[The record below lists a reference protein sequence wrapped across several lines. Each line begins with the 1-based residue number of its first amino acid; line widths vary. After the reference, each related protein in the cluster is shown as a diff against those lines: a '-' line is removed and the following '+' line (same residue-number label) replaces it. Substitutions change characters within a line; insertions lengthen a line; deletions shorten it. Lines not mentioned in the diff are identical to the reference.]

1 MQKHTFYK
9 ITTYILLPVAA
20 LFALFILMLLFI
32 ALANP
37 PMLLPLFVV
46 ACVVIYV
53 FTSFKF
59 LNKGIIR
66 NNECKPGLKD
76 WIKVNGYVSIVFAT
90 LMLIQTIAAV
100 QQPELMSKALDE
112 TMAMQPAN
120 QQISK
125 AMLMKM
131 VTGIMYFFGV
141 ISILLLV
148 HIFSTFRLL
157 KQYRHLFGYSSN
169 DPQ

>member
-9 ITTYILLPVAA
+9 ITSYILLPVAA
-20 LFALFILMLLFI
+20 LFGLFTLMLLFV

-46 ACVVIYV
+46 ACVVIYII
-53 FTSFKF
+53 TSFKF

-66 NNECKPGLKD
+66 NQECKPGLKD
-76 WIKVNGYVSIVFAT
+76 WIKVNAYVSIVFAT

-112 TMAMQPAN
+112 TLAMQPSN
-120 QQISK
+120 QQLSK
-125 AMLMKM
+125 EMLMKM
-131 VTGIMYFFGV
+131 ITGIMYIFSV
-141 ISILLLV
+141 VSVLLLI
-148 HIFSTFRLL
+148 HIFSTLRLL
-157 KQYRHLFGYSSN
+157 KQYRHLFGYSTN

>member
-9 ITTYILLPVAA
+9 ITSYILLPIAA
-20 LFALFILMLLFI
+20 LFGVFTLILLFV

-53 FTSFKF
+53 ITSFKF

-66 NNECKPGLKD
+66 KNECKPGLRD
-76 WIKVNGYVSIVFAT
+76 WIKVNAYVSVIFAT
-90 LMLIQTIAAV
+90 LMLIQTIAVV
-100 QQPELMSKALDE
+100 QNPELMSKALDD
-112 TMAMQPAN
+112 TLAMQPAN
-120 QQISK
+120 QQLSK
-125 AMLMKM
+125 AMMMNM

-141 ISILLLV
+141 ISVLLFI
-148 HIFSTFRLL
+148 HIFITFRLL
-157 KQYRHLFGYSSN
+157 KQYRYLFEASPN
-169 DPQ
+169 DPE

>member
-1 MQKHTFYK
+1 MKNHTFYK
-9 ITTYILLPVAA
+9 ITSYILLPVAA
-20 LFALFILMLLFI
+20 LFGLFTLMLLLVAF
-32 ALANP
+32 ANP

-53 FTSFKF
+53 ITSFKF
-59 LNKGIIR
+59 LNRGIIK

-76 WIKVNGYVSIVFAT
+76 WIKVNGYVAIVFAT
-90 LMLIQTIAAV
+90 LMLIQTIAAI
-100 QQPELMSKALDE
+100 QQPDLMSKALDE
-112 TMAMQPAN
+112 TMAMQPN

-125 AMLMKM
+125 GMLMKM

-141 ISILLLV
+141 ISVLLLI

-157 KQYRHLFGYSSN
+157 KQYNHLFGYSTN

>member
-1 MQKHTFYK
+1 MKKHTFYK
-9 ITTYILLPVAA
+9 IISYILLPVAA
-20 LFALFILMLLFI
+20 LFGLFTLMLLFVAI
-32 ALANP
+32 ANP

-53 FTSFKF
+53 ITSFKF
-59 LNKGIIR
+59 LNRGIIR

-76 WIKVNGYVSIVFAT
+76 WIKVNGYVAIVFAT

-100 QQPELMSKALDE
+100 QQPDLMSKALDE
-112 TMAMQPAN
+112 TMAMQPN

-125 AMLMKM
+125 GMLMKM

-141 ISILLLV
+141 ISVLLLI

-157 KQYRHLFGYSSN
+157 KQYNHLFRYSTN